1 MYGRR
6 AGVRASRGET
16 ARLELTVE
24 NRDEPDR
31 DHVVPYLRASPAA
44 YPRGCSRRHVL
55 LGEAMIHL
63 AELSGA
69 RHRACRWTSLRA
81 HDWPAQNE
89 MAGGRVAIQ
98 TPQRRS
104 RHARAD
110 TAEREQR
117 PTSART
123 RPTRKCDERTD
134 AAGARACASR
144 WSRAVR
150 ESGTAAAAADEINSR
165 TRGSVKAAFTTC
177 ITCSAAVALAPTTTV
192 SQVPLVPNLPAFTST
207 GAGARRARR
216 VGRSR

>member
-1 MYGRR
+1 
-6 AGVRASRGET
+6 VDIFESSRL
-16 ARLELTVE
+16 AR
-24 NRDEPDR
+24 P
-31 DHVVPYLRASPAA
+31 
-44 YPRGCSRRHVL
+44 
-55 LGEAMIHL
+55 
-63 AELSGA
+63 
-69 RHRACRWTSLRA
+69 
-81 HDWPAQNE
+81 QNE

-144 WSRAVR
+144 CSRAVR
-150 ESGTAAAAADEINSR
+150 ETGTAAAAADEINSR
-165 TRGSVKAAFTTC
+165 TRGSVSSFYNQHHVLCCSAGSGSADYC
-177 ITCSAAVALAPTTTV
+177 ITSATL
-192 SQVPLVPNLPAFTST
+192 PNLPAFTST